1 MLKTPPKTT
10 QNTHNNTPN
19 TYDFSPILDGI
30 FMILG
35 YLLFA
40 SGILAISY
48 LKKNPQALSKV
59 KSYKLYSLGISI
71 SLLSASL
78 IYTCSLFFKRAPL
91 LYSVLILLLFWILS
105 AALIFTFRNL
115 FIDKDANIR
124 ITPRALKERVKKFD
138 QLVPLLNDKSNIP
151 IGISLRT
158 NESFFLPVHLANH
171 HVLICGATGVGKTSL
186 LITMLKHCFKHN
198 IPAIVI
204 DPKGDLVDIDIVK
217 NVAKD
222 FSREDDLLVFSLS
235 NPKKSCSYNA
245 IKIGTPEQKKSK
257 LMEGLDLEHE
267 YYGAVASKYLGTLFD
282 ILDFLGKKDITLA
295 DLQNYLIN
303 ENAKASLF
311 EQLNER
317 EDSEE
322 VDNLLM
328 KLNSLRQVSNK
339 DIAGLCAQIESFSL
353 REFHGALNPRQSRNK
368 EVDLIDVL
376 QNGKVAYFQMN
387 VNAYGDLS
395 SRLGK
400 LIIQDIKL
408 ISNMFQSGQVE
419 KKFEYAGIFVDEFG
433 SFATRSFAN
442 IQKMIR
448 SSGMGLRLFY
458 QGMADLR
465 DVSPAF
471 ENQVLG
477 NSLIK
482 IVLRQDVDEDV
493 EKWSGMA
500 GTIDSYIHSYQTETS
515 LLGDNKTG
523 TGNIHLGKKTKI
535 EFDVFKNLGVGQAV
549 VIDKGRQ
556 IQDLIQIWDSKNVKI
571 SDSKV
576 NINSAV
582 NVEISK
588 PLVNSRTNKTNLLRD
603 NYLSKEMKRVN
614 F

>member
-1 MLKTPPKTT
+1 MVKTAAKTT
-10 QNTHNNTPN
+10 HKPHENPPN
-19 TYDFSPILDGI
+19 SYDFSPILDGI

-40 SGILAISY
+40 SAILTISY

-59 KSYKLYSLGISI
+59 KSYKVYILGIFISI
-71 SLLSASL
+71 FAAAL
-78 IYTCSLFFKRAPL
+78 IYICSLFFNNAPL
-91 LYSVLILLLFWILS
+91 LYSTFILCLFWILC
-105 AALIFTFRNL
+105 AAIIFTFRDL
-115 FIDKDANIR
+115 LIDKNANLR
-124 ITPRALKERVKKFD
+124 ITSTSLKERVKKFD
-138 QLVPLLNDKSNIP
+138 QLVPLLNDKTNIP

-186 LITMLKHCFKHN
+186 LITMLKHCFKHK

-217 NVAKD
+217 NVAKE
-222 FSREDDLLVFSLS
+222 FSRVDDLLVFSLS
-235 NPKKSCSYNA
+235 NPQNSCSYNA

-282 ILDFLGKKDITLA
+282 ILDFLGKKDITLS

-303 ENAKASLF
+303 ENAKATLF
-311 EQLNER
+311 EELNAS
-317 EDSEE
+317 EDSQE

-328 KLNSLRQVSNK
+328 KLNSLRQVSSK

-353 REFHGALNPRQSRNK
+353 REFHGALNPRLSKNK

-376 QNGKVAYFQMN
+376 QNGKIAYFQMN

-400 LIIQDIKL
+400 LMIQDIKL

-515 LLGDNKTG
+515 LLGENRTG
-523 TGNIHLGKKTKI
+523 TGNVHVGKKTKI

-556 IQDLIQIWDSKNVKI
+556 LQDLIQIWDSKNVG
-571 SDSKV
+571 SSESKV
-576 NINSAV
+576 HMENRKNTVSDESPV
-582 NVEISK
+582 NY
-588 PLVNSRTNKTNLLRD
+588 RTRKVNLLKP
-603 NYLSKEMKRVN
+603 NNLSKEIRKIN